1 MTPQIDNHLM
11 HLELLQPEQEIR
23 ALDELRDDG
32 DFAGFMGGQEEIRTE
47 EPGHDMLRGK

>member
-1 MTPQIDNHLM
+1 M
-11 HLELLQPEQEIR
+11 HSELLQPEQEIR

-32 DFAGFMGGQEEIRTE
+32 DFAGFVGRQEEIRTK